1 MSAKYLRD
9 AADRLEAMLTKA
21 TAVVPLSNLGITTD
35 EIPWAKR
42 VLEAAR
48 AYSDAPRA
56 TREMAD
62 DLLAA
67 ADDM

>member
-1 MSAKYLRD
+1 MSVSITS
-9 AADRLEAMLTKA
+9 AAFGYGQALLD
-21 TAVVPLSNLGITTD
+21 LGITED

-48 AYSDAPRA
+48 AYSNAPRA
-56 TREMAD
+56 TPD
-62 DLLAA
+62 LISDLLAA